1 MINIIGGSHPA
12 AKYLIK
18 RIKNKD
24 KINIFS
30 SKNNYQ
36 NRTYPY
42 EKTYEVIKDDDILIS
57 FSNIYITSL
66 LIKNL
71 SEKNIIPSKIILIS
85 SSSIY
90 SKIGAESIDSS
101 NYINFQKGEEKIKN
115 LSYQILKNTQVIIL
129 RTTMI
134 WGDLYD
140 KNINQVYKFLNK
152 YRFFPINTKS
162 YGLRAPIH
170 NEDLA
175 IIIEK
180 IIDFQFDKFNIF
192 DVHGKEIIK
201 YKDMINLIRKHSLRK
216 FTFLLF
222 VPHQF
227 IVILTNIFNPMPDIS
242 LFKKLK
248 SILGVLKRQSEDLVY
263 TENDFLN
270 IYCDYEKLSF
280 DERLKNTYRK
290 SRNKNLI

>member
-18 RIKNKD
+18 SIKNKD

-30 SKNNYQ
+30 SKINYE
-36 NRTYPY
+36 NRIFPY
-42 EKTYEVIKDDDILIS
+42 KKILEIIKENDILVS

-66 LIKNL
+66 IIKKL
-71 SEKNIIPSKIILIS
+71 SKVNIFPSKIIVIS

-90 SKIGAESIDSS
+90 SKIGSESIDR
-101 NYINFQKGEEKIKN
+101 NEYINFLKGEKIIKE
-115 LSYQILKNTQVIIL
+115 LSDQILKNSQIIIF

-134 WGDLYD
+134 WGDQYD

-152 YRFFPINTKS
+152 FRFFPINS
-162 YGLRAPIH
+162 NSDGLRSPIH

-175 IIIEK
+175 NVIEK
-180 IIDFQFDKFNIF
+180 TIQIEFEKFNIF
-192 DVHGKEIIK
+192 DIHGKEVIK
-201 YKDMINLIRKHSLRK
+201 YKDMINLIRKYSIHRY
-216 FTFLLF
+216 TFFLF
-222 VPHQF
+222 IPHQ
-227 IVILTNIFNPMPDIS
+227 IIILFTRILNPLPNIN

-263 TENDFLN
+263 TGNDFIN
-270 IYCDYEKLSF
+270 IYSDYEKMSF

-290 SRNKNLI
+290 SFDIIK

>member
-1 MINIIGGSHPA
+1 
-12 AKYLIK
+12 
-18 RIKNKD
+18 
-24 KINIFS
+24 
-30 SKNNYQ
+30 
-36 NRTYPY
+36 
-42 EKTYEVIKDDDILIS
+42 
-57 FSNIYITSL
+57 
-66 LIKNL
+66 
-71 SEKNIIPSKIILIS
+71 
-85 SSSIY
+85 
-90 SKIGAESIDSS
+90 
-101 NYINFQKGEEKIKN
+101 
-115 LSYQILKNTQVIIL
+115 
-129 RTTMI
+129 MI

-180 IIDFQFDKFNIF
+180 IIYFQFDKFNIY

-201 YKDMINLIRKHSLRK
+201 YKDMINLIRKNSLRK

-263 TENDFLN
+263 TENDFLSIWN
-270 IYCDYEKLSF
+270 C
-280 DERLKNTYRK
+280 
-290 SRNKNLI
+290 